1 VVIIIYWAINI
12 ELLKELTIKD
22 VIASFGSFIKDIAKE
37 EEGMIK
43 VVDIVKEE
51 NPTVVVKPAGITKV
65 SGNCLD
71 LVVIQEIIKR
81 VVVN

>member
-12 ELLKELTIKD
+12 VLLKELTIKD
-22 VIASFGSFIKDIAKE
+22 FIAGFSSFIKDIAKE

-43 VVDIVKEE
+43 VVNIVKEE
-51 NPTVVVKPAGITKV
+51 TLTVVMKPASITKV
-65 SGNCLD
+65 SDNCLD
-71 LVVIQEIIKR
+71 LIVIQEIIKR